1 MVTPVAPRSVPGLQR
16 RDVVFKPFNDARL
29 SAPILMHVQA
39 DDESVC
45 IRSLLE
51 QLYALYR
58 AEGIP
63 HYEES
68 L

>member
-1 MVTPVAPRSVPGLQR
+1 MPVAPRSVPGLQR
-16 RDVVFKPFNDARL
+16 RDVVFKPFNDSRL
-29 SAPILMHVQA
+29 SAPLLMHVRA
-39 DDESVC
+39 DEESVY

-58 AEGIP
+58 ADGIL
-63 HYEES
+63 HYAES